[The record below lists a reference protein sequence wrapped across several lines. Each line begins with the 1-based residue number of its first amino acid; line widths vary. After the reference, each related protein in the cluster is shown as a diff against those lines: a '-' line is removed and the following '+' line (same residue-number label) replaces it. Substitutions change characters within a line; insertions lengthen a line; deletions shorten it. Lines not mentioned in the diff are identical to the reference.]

1 MATLARPTVNLSLV
15 TEILEIAHKLLR
27 HNRDHNLV
35 QKIMVLQAHAE
46 LKGMNP
52 DRTYDE
58 RIRQAF
64 DQLTARVHLNG

>member
-35 QKIMVLQAHAE
+35 HKIMVLQAHAE